1 MLVAYKR
8 TGSTFLG
15 DLLGRRADVFYW
27 YEPLAKGRVRN
38 YFKERNLLFYVLCSI
53 PEVWKPF
60 VDCFK
65 RKDESCAQVLQDSC
79 KHSEHRM
86 VKILR
91 IDVKSV
97 GSMLETNP
105 RLKMVL
111 LFRDPRGSMN
121 SRLTT
126 AFYQKYVRNISQ
138 ISNNADMLCSRMR
151 ADMSA
156 GKKLKIKY
164 PGRVIL
170 LQYEDLDDSE
180 NKLNKLYDFLN
191 IEPPKQRTVT
201 VVKNGEH
208 VNDKPA
214 GFHPFSYRHEMPF
227 HVNQIM
233 NAHCSD
239 IYKKLGLRKFENEDN
254 YKNDKISVIVNKLPF
269 AILP

>member
-1 MLVAYKR
+1 YRYNVSCLQENRIYFSRRLVRASCGRVLLVRTAGKR
-8 TGSTFLG
+8 TT
-15 DLLGRRADVFYW
+15 
-27 YEPLAKGRVRN
+27 
-38 YFKERNLLFYVLCSI
+38 
-53 PEVWKPF
+53 EVWKPF

-170 LQYEDLDDSE
+170 IQYEDLDDSE

-201 VVKNGEH
+201 VVKM
-208 VNDKPA
+208 VNMSMINLQ
-214 GFHPFSYRHEMPF
+214 GF
-227 HVNQIM
+227 
-233 NAHCSD
+233 
-239 IYKKLGLRKFENEDN
+239 
-254 YKNDKISVIVNKLPF
+254 
-269 AILP
+269 ILLATDMKCHFM